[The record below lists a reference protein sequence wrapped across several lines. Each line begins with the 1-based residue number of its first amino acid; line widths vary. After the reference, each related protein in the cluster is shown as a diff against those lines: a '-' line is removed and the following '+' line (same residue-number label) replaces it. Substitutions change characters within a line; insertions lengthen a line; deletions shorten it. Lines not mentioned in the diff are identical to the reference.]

1 MKKIL
6 LYVTEEEDG
15 DRIDVF
21 LSSNT
26 DMSRSRIQK
35 LIKKDQVELN
45 DDINEKASTN
55 VSIGD
60 KILLKVPKPEKYAVR
75 AQDLDVEIIYQ
86 DFDIAIVN
94 KPVGMVVHPSPGHKD
109 GTLVNAMLYKCKD
122 LSGINGVLRP
132 GIVHRLDK
140 DTSGVMV
147 VAKNDFSHVS
157 LSAQFKQKTIN
168 KTYLAMVYGKVKI
181 KEGTIKTFIGR
192 DPYNRLKMSVLEYRG
207 KLAITHYKVIR
218 YYGDYTL
225 LSINL
230 ETGRTHQIRVHMDH
244 IGYPIIGDETY
255 GNKYSLRAFSGGQF
269 LHSNSIELYHPR
281 KQKIMKFRAN
291 LPKEKIELLKR
302 LKNTSKK

>member
-6 LYVTEEEDG
+6 LYVNEEEDG

-21 LSSNT
+21 LANNT

-45 DDINEKASTN
+45 NNINKKASTN
-55 VSIGD
+55 VNVGD
-60 KILLKVPKPEKYAVR
+60 KVLLNVTKPEEYAIR
-75 AQDLDVEIIYQ
+75 KQNIDIDIIYQ
-86 DFDIAIVN
+86 DFDIIIVN

-109 GTLVNAMLYKCKD
+109 GTLVNALLYKCRD

-168 KTYLAMVYGKVKI
+168 KTYLAMVYGRVKS
-181 KEGTIKTFIGR
+181 KEGKIKTFIGR
-192 DPYNRLKMSVLEYRG
+192 DPHNRLKMSVLNNRG
-207 KLAITHYKVIR
+207 KIAITHYKVVK
-218 YYGDYTL
+218 YFGDYTL
-225 LSINL
+225 LNINL
-230 ETGRTHQIRVHMDH
+230 ETGRTHQIRVHMDYL
-244 IGYPIIGDETY
+244 GYPIIGDETY
-255 GNKYSLRAFSGGQF
+255 GNKNSLGAFSGSQF
-269 LHSNSIELYHPR
+269 LHAKNIEFYHPR
-281 KQKIMKFRAN
+281 KQKRVKFSAT
-291 LPKEKIELLKR
+291 LPRDRIDFLKR
-302 LKNTSKK
+302 LKNTSQG